1 MFKASLLSEEWMG
14 FAHCCCSLLKNSC
27 YKVLRWVTCSIVN
40 YKYFKFAYINFW
52 VRAEG
57 LQLRACCVDV
67 YLRYFTLWLLN
78 LIYLLAYSLF
88 ILIIEIF
95 ISLFSQWLFS
105 VVVFKGRK
113 LSWTFIIIPEYR
125 LHHYFRKLNILLSL
139 VHNPWTELVCTLVDM
154 SCTPRDESCSI
165 SCK

>member
-1 MFKASLLSEEWMG
+1 MG
-14 FAHCCCSLLKNSC
+14 FADCCCSLLKNFC
-27 YKVLRWVTCSIVN
+27 YKVLRWVACSIVN
-40 YKYFKFAYINFW
+40 YKYLKFAYINFW

-67 YLRYFTLWLLN
+67 HLRYFTFWLLN

-95 ISLFSQWLFS
+95 VILFSQWLFS

-125 LHHYFRKLNILLSL
+125 LHHSFRKLNILLSL
-139 VHNPWTELVCTLVDM
+139 VHNPWTELVCTLVYT
-154 SCTPRDESCSI
+154 SCTPRD
-165 SCK
+165 